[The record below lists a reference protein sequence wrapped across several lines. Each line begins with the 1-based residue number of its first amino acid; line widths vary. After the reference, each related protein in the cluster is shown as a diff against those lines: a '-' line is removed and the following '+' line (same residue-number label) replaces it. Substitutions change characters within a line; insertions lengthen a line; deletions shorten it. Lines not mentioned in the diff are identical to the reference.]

1 MLEFE
6 KEQKIITIENVQ
18 IGGQPGEHPIVVI
31 GSVFYAKHKALLNE
45 KTGEINKNLVEKE
58 LNDFITIVEETGMQ
72 AIIDVVGS
80 YPEALSKECEF
91 VADVVDCPF
100 LVDGLNDD
108 IRIPAM
114 EGLKE
119 KGLLNRAIFN
129 SLEENTTDENLNRL
143 KEIGVK
149 NAILLTFGSK
159 YIYPKQKLD
168 LLKNVLIPKAEQAG
182 IENYLVD
189 TAVLDLPS
197 ISINYETT
205 RIIKQELGI
214 PVGFAPANVIY
225 AWEFIKKYGDSSRCG
240 AIASLMTYC
249 AAAGSDFILFGPVKF
264 AKCVVPALSLICGIK
279 LYYRKRI
286 LRKSVSDLTLF
297 KKIF

>member
-6 KEQKIITIENVQ
+6 KEQKTITIGSVQ
-18 IGGQPGEHPIVVI
+18 VGGQPGENPIVLI
-31 GSVFYAKHKALLNE
+31 GSVFYANHEALLNE
-45 KTGEINKNLVEKE
+45 KTGEINKHLAEQE
-58 LNDFITIVEETGMQ
+58 LNDFITIIDDTGMQ
-72 AIIDVVGS
+72 AIIDIVGA
-80 YPEALSKECEF
+80 YPEALIKECEF
-91 VADVVDCPF
+91 VADMVDCPF

-119 KGLLNRAIFN
+119 KGLLNRAILN
-129 SLEENTTDENLNRL
+129 SLEESITTENLNRL

-168 LLKNVLIPKAEQAG
+168 LLINVLIPKAEQAG

-197 ISINYETT
+197 ISINFETA
-205 RIIKQELGI
+205 RLVKQELGI

-225 AWEFIKKYGDSSRCG
+225 AWEFIKKYGDISRCG

-249 AAAGSDFILFGPVKF
+249 ADAGSDFILFGPIKF
-264 AKCVVPALSLICGIK
+264 AKCVIPALSLICGINS
-279 LYYRKRI
+279 YYRKRI
-286 LRKSVSDLTLF
+286 LRKKISDLTPF

>member
-6 KEQKIITIENVQ
+6 KEQKTITIGSVQ
-18 IGGQPGEHPIVVI
+18 VGGQPGENPIVLI
-31 GSVFYAKHKALLNE
+31 GSVFYANHEALLNE
-45 KTGEINKNLVEKE
+45 KTGEINKHLAEQE
-58 LNDFITIVEETGMQ
+58 LNDFITIIDDTGMQ
-72 AIIDVVGS
+72 AIIDIVGA
-80 YPEALSKECEF
+80 YPEALIKECEF
-91 VADVVDCPF
+91 VADMVDCPF

-119 KGLLNRAIFN
+119 KGLLNRAILN
-129 SLEENTTDENLNRL
+129 SLEESITTENLNRL

-168 LLKNVLIPKAEQAG
+168 LLINVLIPKAEQAG

-197 ISINYETT
+197 ISINFETA
-205 RIIKQELGI
+205 RLVKQELGI

-225 AWEFIKKYGDSSRCG
+225 AWEFIKKYGDISRCG

-249 AAAGSDFILFGPVKF
+249 ADAGSDFILFGP
-264 AKCVVPALSLICGIK
+264 
-279 LYYRKRI
+279 
-286 LRKSVSDLTLF
+286 
-297 KKIF
+297 